1 MARIPM
7 TIVRA
12 HASRCLA
19 LSLAVTFGVSLA
31 FILPALAAPS
41 PFGVGLPEAQAAP
54 GGWFSGFFAWV
65 AANQSAFYRA
75 LTETL
80 QALKETPSAG
90 WWLVTLSFLY
100 GVFHAAGPGHGKA
113 VISTYVL
120 ANGQTLKKAVA
131 LSFASAIAQAVTAIV
146 LIGVAAVVLN
156 MTSIAITRT
165 SEIFEIGSYALITA
179 LGAWL
184 LWSKAVRPYLVRKA
198 PSHGHDQAVGHTHSH
213 DHDHDHDHGHDHAH
227 SHEGGVCS
235 SCGHS
240 HAPDPALLKEPVT
253 LARAWSVILAV
264 GLRPCTGAL
273 IVLVFSLS
281 QGLVL
286 AGIASTFVMALGTGL
301 TVSALA
307 VFAVVARGVAVRFA
321 GGSSPLARRIHHGV
335 EIAGALLVF
344 LLGAVLLTATL
355 GWG

>member
-1 MARIPM
+1 M
-7 TIVRA
+7 VRLWETTLRA
-12 HASRCLA
+12 GIMRRTAVLIAVTLA
-19 LSLAVTFGVSLA
+19 LPFAIG
-31 FILPALAAPS
+31 PAAMAAPS

-65 AANQSAFYRA
+65 AVNQSAFYRS

-80 QALKETPSAG
+80 QALKDNPAAG

-146 LIGVAAVVLN
+146 LIGVAAVALN

-165 SEIFEIGSYALITA
+165 SEIFEIGSYVMITGLGGWLI
-179 LGAWL
+179 
-184 LWSKAVRPYLVRKA
+184 WSKALRPYLVRKDRGHA
-198 PSHGHDQAVGHTHSH
+198 HADDYDHGHGHSH
-213 DHDHDHDHGHDHAH
+213 D
-227 SHEGGVCS
+227 GGVCA
-235 SCGHS
+235 SCGHA
-240 HAPDPALLKEPVT
+240 HAPDPAMLREPVT

-286 AGIASTFVMALGTGL
+286 AGVASTFVMALGTGL

-307 VFAVVARGVAVRFA
+307 VFAVLARGMAVRFA
-321 GGSSPLARRIHHGV
+321 GESSSLADRIHRGV
-335 EIAGALLVF
+335 EIAGAFFVF
-344 LLGAVLLTATL
+344 LLGAILLTATL

>member
-1 MARIPM
+1 M
-7 TIVRA
+7 VRLRETTPRA
-12 HASRCLA
+12 GITRRAAA
-19 LSLAVTFGVSLA
+19 LLAVTLA
-31 FILPALAAPS
+31 LPFAIGPAAMAAPS

-65 AANQSAFYRA
+65 AVNQSAFYRS

-80 QALKETPSAG
+80 QALKDNPAAG

-146 LIGVAAVVLN
+146 LIGVAAVALN

-165 SEIFEIGSYALITA
+165 SEIFEIGSYVTITGLGGWLI
-179 LGAWL
+179 
-184 LWSKAVRPYLVRKA
+184 WSKALRPYLARKDRGLTHAHASA
-198 PSHGHDQAVGHTHSH
+198 PAHSH
-213 DHDHDHDHGHDHAH
+213 DHHHDHAQSH
-227 SHEGGVCS
+227 SHDGGVCA
-235 SCGHS
+235 SCGHA
-240 HAPDPALLKEPVT
+240 HAPDPAMLREPVT

-286 AGIASTFVMALGTGL
+286 AGVASTFVMALGTGL

-307 VFAVVARGVAVRFA
+307 VFAVLARGMAVRFA
-321 GGSSPLARRIHHGV
+321 GESSSLADRIHRGV
-335 EIAGALLVF
+335 EIAGAFFVF
-344 LLGAVLLTATL
+344 LLGAILLTATL